1 MQFLDFN
8 FVTAFYTKKIQDK
21 QRIMSQAT
29 NKEGGFSSQQYS
41 NYFSVWYP
49 TDFIGLRLNAL
60 WLKIKT

>member
-41 NYFSVWYP
+41 IYFSV
-49 TDFIGLRLNAL
+49 
-60 WLKIKT
+60 